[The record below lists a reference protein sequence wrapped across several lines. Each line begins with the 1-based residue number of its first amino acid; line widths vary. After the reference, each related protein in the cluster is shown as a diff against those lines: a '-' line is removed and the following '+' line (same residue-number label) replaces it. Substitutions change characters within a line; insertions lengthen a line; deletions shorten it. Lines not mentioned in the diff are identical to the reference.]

1 MSNQVQV
8 GYVDYFGDS
17 GTDGAGIVG
26 LTFQTADKGEVLG
39 VGA

>member
-8 GYVDYFGDS
+8 GYVEDPSPVPSNGS
-17 GTDGAGIVG
+17 GIVG